1 VSHIH
6 MFGIPFIFF
15 MVGLIFS
22 HAYVRPVW
30 FKCTVIALPFLA
42 IMIDVS
48 SWYMIKVY
56 HPFVWAEILAGALLA
71 GCFAFMW
78 LVSLYQMWLSPPP
91 SMVAERMGG
100 DIPNSR

>member
-1 VSHIH
+1 
-6 MFGIPFIFF
+6 
-15 MVGLIFS
+15 VGLIFS

-30 FKCTVIALPFLA
+30 FKCAVIALPFLSV
-42 IMIDVS
+42 MVDVS

-56 HPFVWAEILAGALLA
+56 HPFAWVEILAGALLA
-71 GCFAFMW
+71 ACFAYMS

-91 SMVAERMGG
+91 AMVTERMGG